1 MKRSIVALLVLGL
14 IFGSL
19 MGAAEAKKK
28 KKKPVAPVKVTRV
41 AQGTYTAP
49 GGAAGNCT
57 QTDGVGCMTI
67 ASGANEQY
75 LTAKVTDSHGQ
86 PVAVAVKAD
95 LDGNGD
101 TETFYGTFC
110 GETKDAIQI
119 QPGAEIV
126 FWVGL
131 TPDTAPTGCA
141 PGEATKGTLDV
152 TFSNMI

>member
-1 MKRSIVALLVLGL
+1 MKKSIVGLLVLGL

-19 MGAAEAKKK
+19 VGAAEAKKK
-28 KKKPVAPVKVTRV
+28 TKAVKKVERV
-41 AQGTYTAP
+41 AQGTYAAP
-49 GGAAGNCT
+49 ATAAGNCT

-67 ASGANEQY
+67 ASGAAEKY
-75 LTAKVTDSHGQ
+75 LSAKVTDSHGQ

-95 LDGNGD
+95 LDGDGA
-101 TETFYGTFC
+101 TETLFGTFC
-110 GETKDAIQI
+110 GETAEPIQI

-131 TPDTAPTGCA
+131 TPDTAQIGCT

-152 TFSNMI
+152 TFSNAR